1 MEKISV
7 LMTVYNASEMLDKSI
22 KAILNQT
29 YTNFEF
35 VIINDGSIDMS
46 GEIIEKYAKEDKRII
61 FVNRTENKGRVYSL
75 NEGLN
80 LCRGKWIAINDADDV
95 SNIYRLERVAAFITD
110 NNIADKFGI
119 VGSASRTKDII
130 GGNEKNNYIT
140 YGTIGKKRIAKF
152 RLLYSMPFI
161 HSSFV
166 YNIEALHAIEGFPKE
181 VTSLIDFFALVKIS
195 NMYPIYGI
203 NEILVD
209 RYIDGNNFFLKG
221 EMKPH
226 IQRNMK
232 IIDMW
237 ESENYKRYFFF
248 KKVKAILSLLKKK
261 N

>member
-29 YTNFEF
+29 YINFEF
-35 VIINDGSIDMS
+35 VIINDGSVDMS

-61 FVNRTENKGRVYSL
+61 FVNRKENKGRVYSL
-75 NEGLN
+75 NEGLD
-80 LCRGKWIAINDADDV
+80 LCSGKWIAINDADDV
-95 SNIYRLERVAAFITD
+95 SDICRLEKIAAFITE
-110 NNIADKFGI
+110 NNIANKFGI
-119 VGSASRTKDII
+119 VGSASRTKDVV
-130 GGNEKNNYIT
+130 GDSQKNNYIK

-161 HSSFV
+161 HSSFF
-166 YNIEALHAIEGFPKE
+166 YNIEALRAIGGFPKE

-195 NMYPIYGI
+195 NIYPIYGL
-203 NEILVD
+203 NDVLVD

-226 IQRNMK
+226 IKKNMK
-232 IIDMW
+232 VIDAW
-237 ESENYKRYFFF
+237 ESENYKGYFFF
-248 KKVKAILSLLKKK
+248 KKIKAVLYLLKNKK
-261 N
+261 